1 MNLEELIFLEK
12 GETQDNKKKKL
23 VIKFTTLIGLF
34 RIFSDTYDNYYLPS
48 SVAERSVIQYIEEN
62 LEIEHPLRKKIEIFL
77 EYFDS
82 SKYQNEQ
89 FWQYMNYE
97 NPKGKEF
104 INKLVQE
111 HIDLQDQIPKSRIA
125 QYNFFDY
132 RLYEQRAL
140 SVEELLNRI
149 YNHKEEYELARA
161 RYIQDRE
168 KEEALLAL
176 EGARNIQENDQ
187 ATPIIFPN
195 TGLTQAT

>member
-1 MNLEELIFLEK
+1 ELIFLEK

-111 HIDLQDQIPKSRIA
+111 HIDLQDQSEKQFANIYT
-125 QYNFFDY
+125 QE
-132 RLYEQRAL
+132 RLKKQFKEINIRA
-140 SVEELLNRI
+140 
-149 YNHKEEYELARA
+149 KEEIKRTAQKYKRKL
-161 RYIQDRE
+161 
-168 KEEALLAL
+168 KK
-176 EGARNIQENDQ
+176 N
-187 ATPIIFPN
+187 
-195 TGLTQAT
+195 